1 VSDTLH
7 AADAG
12 IADAGIADAGIELLR
27 IRFVPQ
33 LPERA
38 VALAAFNDP
47 APCFAIAVEHPAD
60 SAATDAH
67 GSLDVTLL
75 SPESSIP
82 AQVPAA
88 AASSI
93 FVKLRG
99 AELTWRPGHATLQ
112 SDPTQADALLPALAE
127 FAHYERELRQI
138 EAQIASGWAD
148 LEQDKSLAFD
158 VTPADLA
165 RREDVGSRMN
175 QAFARRIR
183 YARIE
188 PHLYEPGAALSSA
201 GQKLG
206 AELRERARIE
216 ARLETADAQLEVYEH
231 IYEMGGQRLGEFRAS
246 HEEHKLEWIIIV
258 LLAAELVALL
268 AQMVWSFKR

>member
-1 VSDTLH
+1 MSQTLH
-7 AADAG
+7 AEDVG
-12 IADAGIADAGIELLR
+12 IKVLR
-27 IRFVPQ
+27 IRFVTQ
-33 LPERA
+33 LPEGA

-47 APCFAIAVEHPAD
+47 APCFAIVVEHPVD
-60 SAATDAH
+60 TAAAGAH
-67 GSLDVTLL
+67 CSLDVTLL
-75 SPESSIP
+75 PPESP
-82 AQVPAA
+82 VAAPDAAA

-93 FVKLRG
+93 YVKLRG

-112 SDPTQADALLPALAE
+112 CDPAYTDALLPALAE
-127 FAHYERELRQI
+127 FTHYERELRQI
-138 EAQIASGWAD
+138 ESEIASGWAD